1 MPGKEADFVVLDWN
15 GGPKAMSWHQSSLVG
30 PDGPKTMEQ
39 AANLLFS
46 IMMVGDDRCVDET
59 WVMGNRAYKRA

>member
-1 MPGKEADFVVLDWN
+1 
-15 GGPKAMSWHQSSLVG
+15 
-30 PDGPKTMEQ
+30 MEQ